1 MQNQEQRIAELE
13 NELRQ
18 RDRYIVELVGE
29 LDAAREL
36 IERMGKNVEDCM
48 GSIKRWSTLTGRAP
62 QGMA

>member
-1 MQNQEQRIAELE
+1 MQSQEQRIAELE

-18 RDRYIVELVGE
+18 RDHYIVELVGE

-36 IERMGKNVEDCM
+36 IERMEKNVEDCIS
-48 GSIKRWSTLTGRAP
+48 SIKRWSVLTGRAP